1 MAALTNID
9 TTNPIFGAKGAYCP
23 ATLMKRV
30 DYNRTI
36 DFADANVSE
45 NKNYEILPIPKG
57 FLIEFLAVEQLTAVS
72 DQEADR
78 TVTFATKNADTAAIG
93 GNYVLESSKDGT
105 MLRSCQP
112 ATSAGAYAASSSA
125 GSPTTSISIPGAYF
139 SSAADTLCLKV
150 PDGLTGD
157 KLTAGK
163 IVVHMIGYQTFGES
177 LGDIASGT
185 PAFATGQTNAQ
196 AANNVSGGDPMFH

>member
-1 MAALTNID
+1 MAAITDLD

-36 DFADANVSE
+36 DFSEANVSE
-45 NKNYEILPIPKG
+45 SKNYEIIPIPKG
-57 FLIEFLAVEQLTAVS
+57 FLVEFLAVEQLEHI
-72 DQEADR
+72 DEAA
-78 TVTFATKNADTAAIG
+78 TVTFATKNADTTAIG
-93 GNYVLESSKDGT
+93 GNYALTATST

-112 ATSAGAYAASSSA
+112 AASTAAGYVASSSA
-125 GSPTTSISIPGAYF
+125 GSPTTALSIPGAYF
-139 SSAADTLCLKV
+139 SSTADTLCLCV
-150 PDGLTGD
+150 PSLTGDGLT
-157 KLTAGK
+157 KGK

-185 PAFATGQTNAQ
+185 PAFATGQTAAQ
-196 AANNVSGGDPMFH
+196 AAANVSGGDPMFH